1 MGEELMI
8 QGRRSKYDH
17 IAKLSHNVFN
27 VKSAKK
33 KGFWVISALA
43 TNAIKLPSRLVL
55 DIHGRSVSI

>member
-27 VKSAKK
+27 VKYAK

-43 TNAIKLPSRLVL
+43 SNAIKLPRRLVL
-55 DIHGRSVSI
+55 DIHGRSESS

>member
-27 VKSAKK
+27 VKYVKK
-33 KGFWVISALA
+33 RVLGHICP
-43 TNAIKLPSRLVL
+43 NAIKLPSRLVL